1 MIKAGKPERV
11 SRKRRAVTINDVA
24 RRAGVSTATVSRAL
38 TIPEQV
44 AETTRAKVIAAI
56 SETGYTPNASARN
69 LRAQSTKIV
78 LALLPGLGNSFW
90 NVIINA
96 VEEVL
101 TRAGY
106 GVIFGDTR
114 NDPTREAHYDR
125 LIRAGQV
132 DGVLLFT
139 GRLPLNG
146 PVLAEM
152 AIPMAMVCNDIPE
165 VKGIPVFDVANRDSA
180 RTMVEYLIS
189 VGHRRIAHIT
199 GPDVNV
205 EAGERLRG
213 YVDALAAAGIV
224 FDPDLVWPGAFTFVA
239 GAKGAQRFL
248 DTTDRPTAIFAA
260 SDEIAIGCIKMLKDA
275 GVRVPEDVSVAG
287 FDGIEYSAMY
297 DPALTTMLQPRAE
310 LGRLAAEN
318 MVRRMAGEDEPAK
331 RTRLACTLVV
341 RESVAPAGDTADAN
355 RRAAAS
361 LTTAAFRRAE
371 ASR

>member
-1 MIKAGKPERV
+1 MVKAGKPERA
-11 SRKRRAVTINDVA
+11 SHRRRAVTILDVA

-38 TIPEQV
+38 ADPEQV
-44 AETTRAKVIAAI
+44 AEKTRTRVIAAI
-56 SETGYTPNASARN
+56 AEIGYTPNASARN

-114 NDPTREAHYDR
+114 NDPAREAHYDR

-139 GRLPLNG
+139 GRLPLVG

-152 AIPMAMVCNDIPE
+152 AIPMAMVCNDIPDA
-165 VKGIPVFDVANRDSA
+165 KGIPVFEIANRDSA
-180 RTMVEYLIS
+180 RAMVEYLIG

-199 GPDVNV
+199 GPDINV
-205 EAGERLRG
+205 EAGERQRG
-213 YVDALAAAGIV
+213 YADALAAAGIR
-224 FDPDLVWPGAFTFVA
+224 FDPDLVWPGAFNFMA
-239 GAKGAQRFL
+239 GTEGAQRYL
-248 DTTDRPTAIFAA
+248 DAAERPTAIFAA
-260 SDEIAIGCIKMLKDA
+260 SDEIAIGCIKTLKDA

-331 RTRLACTLVV
+331 RTRLSCTLVI
-341 RESVAPAGDTADAN
+341 RESVAPLGAAPDLHRRPAVGETAP
-355 RRAAAS
+355 S
-361 LTTAAFRRAE
+361 LRRAE
-371 ASR
+371 AAR